1 MSKDGDTKVVETV
14 SAAEY
19 EKQQQE
25 ELNKDLNQI
34 AEVPK
39 SNAALKF
46 TRRTKVTRQDVVNAF
61 TNAFY
66 MIGGVDR
73 LALWA
78 DQNPGEFFK
87 LYGKLMP
94 PANSDLLDGN
104 REFIV
109 RHVLPAPVMET
120 GPKPV
125 ESVVDAE
132 FEEVKH

>member
-46 TRRTKVTRQDVVNAF
+46 THRTKVTRQDVVNAF

-109 RHVLPAPVMET
+109 RHALPAPVMET